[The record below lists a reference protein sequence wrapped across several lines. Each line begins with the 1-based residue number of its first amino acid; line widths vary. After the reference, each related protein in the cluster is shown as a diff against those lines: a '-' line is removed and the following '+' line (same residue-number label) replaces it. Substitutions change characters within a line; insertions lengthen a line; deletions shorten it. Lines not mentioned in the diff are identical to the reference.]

1 MPKREDLLFDS
12 EFFSKNQSNFLD
24 CVCVM
29 FWYYVMC
36 IIFVIS
42 LYVQTIGRRIMFEW
56 VIISWNPAKVV
67 SFFLQAF
74 LTRSEQK
81 EGLFLCSS
89 SFCFEPFL
97 HFLWQWN
104 WIKRRRKQNQKYNE
118 IAFTLQEW
126 RGNLLNGSCI
136 PWMLR
141 WLRNFL

>member
-1 MPKREDLLFDS
+1 MPKREDLLLDS
-12 EFFSKNQSNFLD
+12 EFFSKNQSYVLILCNVHNFCNL
-24 CVCVM
+24 
-29 FWYYVMC
+29 
-36 IIFVIS
+36 

-67 SFFLQAF
+67 SFFC
-74 LTRSEQK
+74 R
-81 EGLFLCSS
+81 
-89 SFCFEPFL
+89 PFL
-97 HFLWQWN
+97 QEVNKKRVCFHASVHSALSHFCIFCGN
-104 WIKRRRKQNQKYNE
+104 ETEKKRRRKQNKKNNV